1 MDVIEPEVIL
11 QEQEV
16 VQTGRH
22 RARRDFTGTGSGQ
35 KWKSE
40 SRK

>member
-1 MDVIEPEVIL
+1 MEVREPEVIL

-22 RARRDFTGTGSGQ
+22 SAGSDFTGTGSGPN
-35 KWKSE
+35 WMS
-40 SRK
+40 

>member
-1 MDVIEPEVIL
+1 MEVREPEVIL

-22 RARRDFTGTGSGQ
+22 RTRSHFTGTGSGQ
-35 KWKSE
+35 KWTL
-40 SRK
+40 

>member
-1 MDVIEPEVIL
+1 MEVREPEVIL

-22 RARRDFTGTGSGQ
+22 RVGRDFTGTGSGH